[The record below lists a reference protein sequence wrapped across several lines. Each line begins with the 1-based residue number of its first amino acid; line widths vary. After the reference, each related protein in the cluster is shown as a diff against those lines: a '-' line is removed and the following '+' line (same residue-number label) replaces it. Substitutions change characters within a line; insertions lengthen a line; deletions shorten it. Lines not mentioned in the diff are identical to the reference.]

1 MKSASRA
8 QAHRLS
14 RWAEAAARLLGC
26 CLAWLL
32 ALGLSLD
39 GLAAP
44 AAAAPPIA
52 AAAPIA
58 AGAVPHPADE
68 AEMGLYQQFAAV
80 NLCLARADGLS
91 MEQAVPLAAGT
102 LALILGERHGG
113 RIEALQGEPLAAEQL
128 LSGSANYVLL
138 AAAGLCPDRIPAP
151 LLETLRQGL
160 KDAAQSERNP
170 AVEGGRTVSAEAGRN
185 DSAEGGQ
192 NVVAEVGLND
202 DNA

>member
-8 QAHRLS
+8 QAHRSS
-14 RWAEAAARLLGC
+14 RWAEALVGGAGVRFAARLLGC

-32 ALGLSLD
+32 ALGFPL
-39 GLAAP
+39 
-44 AAAAPPIA
+44 AAAAA
-52 AAAPIA
+52 S
-58 AGAVPHPADE
+58 PHPADE

-160 KDAAQSERNP
+160 KDAAQNERSI
-170 AVEGGRTVSAEAGRN
+170 AVEGGRNV
-185 DSAEGGQ
+185 SAEGGR
-192 NVVAEVGLND
+192 NVSAEDGLND
-202 DNA
+202 DKA

>member
-8 QAHRLS
+8 QAPRSS

-32 ALGLSLD
+32 ALGFPLA

-44 AAAAPPIA
+44 AAA
-52 AAAPIA
+52 
-58 AGAVPHPADE
+58 GAHPADE

-113 RIEALQGEPLAAEQL
+113 RFEALQGEPLAAEQL

-151 LLETLRQGL
+151 LLDTLRQGL
-160 KDAAQSERNP
+160 KDAAQSERNL
-170 AVEGGRTVSAEAGRN
+170 ANEGGRTV
-185 DSAEGGQ
+185 SAEGGQ

-202 DNA
+202 DKA